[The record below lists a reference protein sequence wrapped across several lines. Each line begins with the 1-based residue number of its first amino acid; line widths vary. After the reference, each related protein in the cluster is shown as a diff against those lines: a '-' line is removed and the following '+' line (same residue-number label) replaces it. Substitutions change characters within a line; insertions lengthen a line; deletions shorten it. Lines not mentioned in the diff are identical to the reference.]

1 MASSA
6 FSEGSLCAR
15 SWKAWSVLVALSR
28 IVCAKASHCG
38 ACWLVI
44 FICACRSSI
53 RFSTKAA
60 CFCAWL
66 RGAEAAEE
74 GAAVES
80 LAAAVCAHAEVV
92 KQASVSSAGATAIRM
107 NGFMLGGLNELLDSR
122 RFYQDAW
129 WSCCRP
135 KYST

>member
-15 SWKAWSVLVALSR
+15 SWKAWSVLAALSR

-44 FICACRSSI
+44 CICACRSLI
-53 RFSTKAA
+53 RFSTKSA

-66 RGAEAAEE
+66 TGAEAAEE
-74 GAAVES
+74 GAAAAS
-80 LAAAVCAHAEVV
+80 LAAVVCAHAEVV
-92 KQASVSSAGATAIRM
+92 KQASASNAGATAIRM
-107 NGFMLGGLNELLDSR
+107 DGFMLGGLSELLDSR
-122 RFYQDAW
+122 RFYQYAL
-129 WSCCRP
+129 WS
-135 KYST
+135 